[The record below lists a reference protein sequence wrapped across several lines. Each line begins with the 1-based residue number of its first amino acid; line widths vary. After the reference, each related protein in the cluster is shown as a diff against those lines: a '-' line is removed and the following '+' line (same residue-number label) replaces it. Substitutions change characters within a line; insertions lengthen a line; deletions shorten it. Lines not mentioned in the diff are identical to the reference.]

1 MKKTI
6 SFFTK
11 GKAFLCSLLLV
22 GGLMLLSTGNA
33 SAQESANGSVN
44 PYTHIG
50 EKLSVPSYPLGTF
63 ERTHAMDVL
72 ENILSGLKQ
81 VVGNGGGSN
90 YQKLKYEYCNDV
102 LADIN
107 TRHIAPE
114 ITLLT
119 SLSGLNEKESKVGTQ
134 QSQLQALYNEI
145 VAQLQ

>member
-11 GKAFLCSLLLV
+11 GKALWCSLLLV
-22 GGLMLLSTGNA
+22 GGLMLLGTSHA
-33 SAQESANGSVN
+33 SAQESANGTVN

-63 ERTHAMDVL
+63 ERAHTMSIL
-72 ENILSGLKQ
+72 ENILAGLKQ
-81 VVGNGGGSN
+81 TISNGGGSN
-90 YQKLKYEYCNDV
+90 LQKLKYSYCNAM
-102 LADIN
+102 LADIH
-107 TRHIAPE
+107 TRHIAVE

-119 SLSGLNEKESKVGTQ
+119 SLAGLNEQKSTIGIQ
-134 QSQLQALYNEI
+134 HSQLQALYSEV